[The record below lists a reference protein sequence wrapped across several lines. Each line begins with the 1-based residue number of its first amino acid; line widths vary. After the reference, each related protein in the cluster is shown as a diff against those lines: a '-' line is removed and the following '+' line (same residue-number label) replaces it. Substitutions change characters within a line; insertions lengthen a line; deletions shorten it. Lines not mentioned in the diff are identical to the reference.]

1 MTSTTRRVLLT
12 RPARPDYV
20 LPLAGGSAQPRQNN
34 KSTPS
39 PLPPI
44 GGREGGGANQ
54 EKDQVEQ
61 ALSLTASMTSSQR
74 QELLARLSLELKADQ
89 PDQTRDLDMWATA
102 VHESLQ
108 DALGAQGGAST
119 APMLVKRAVAT
130 REAFA
135 PISEFMARANLKQID
150 VQHRLQT
157 YRMLADML
165 VSHSRK
171 IARRTGAPLSAKLV
185 ANCSPS
191 IAALFDAAFPGYLRA
206 GLAQIVV
213 KRLTLAQN

>member
-1 MTSTTRRVLLT
+1 MPTPRVSLT
-12 RPARPDYV
+12 RPKRATSQNTPGGDPPMGGISPGAV
-20 LPLAGGSAQPRQNN
+20 LKKNNQN
-34 KSTPS
+34 
-39 PLPPI
+39 
-44 GGREGGGANQ
+44 
-54 EKDQVEQ
+54 QVEQ
-61 ALSLTASMTSSQR
+61 ALSLTASMTPAER
-74 QELLARLSLELKADQ
+74 QELLSRLSLELKADQ
-89 PDQTRDLDMWATA
+89 PDQSRELDMWATA

-108 DALGAQGGAST
+108 DALGAQGGASA

-135 PISEFMARANLKQID
+135 PISEFMERAKLKQID

-206 GLAQIVV
+206 GLAQIVIT
-213 KRLTLAQN
+213 RLTVTQN